1 MITETVSEINLPRR
15 FLRQPPRTEP
25 GERIYAIGDIHGR
38 ADLFLAL
45 LRSISRDQE
54 RQPLDGRATRIV
66 VLGDF
71 IDRGPSSRQIL
82 EALSRVPDRQALT
95 VLMGNHEECLLACA
109 TGMGDPRDG
118 WLDFGG
124 RETLASYDMSPP
136 EPDQSKDVYGRLL
149 TERIGQQ
156 VVDWLA
162 SLPLFA
168 ISGDYVFVH
177 AGLRPGI
184 ALKRQS
190 SRDLLWIRDEFLSS
204 TKAHS
209 HFVVHGH
216 SIVDQVEVR
225 ANRIGVDTG
234 AWRSGRLTA
243 LALEDDRAWLVA
255 VEDEHQ
261 LQSPARLLATG

>member
-1 MITETVSEINLPRR
+1 MITETVSEITLPRR
-15 FLRQPPRTEP
+15 FMRQPPRTEP

-45 LRSISRDQE
+45 LRSIAADQD
-54 RQPLDGRATRIV
+54 QHPLDGRSTRIV

-71 IDRGPSSRQIL
+71 IDRGPSSRQIV
-82 EALSRVPDRQALT
+82 EALSRVPDRHALT

-124 RETLASYDMSPP
+124 RETLASYDMPP
-136 EPDQSKDVYGRLL
+136 PLPDQTKDVYGRLL
-149 TERIGQQ
+149 TERIGQP

-190 SRDLLWIRDEFLSS
+190 SRDLLWIREEFLNS

-216 SIVDQVEVR
+216 SIVDQVEIR

-243 LALEDDRAWLVA
+243 LALEDDRAWLVT
-255 VEDEHQ
+255 VEDGQQ
-261 LQSPARLLATG
+261 LQLPARAFATG

>member
-1 MITETVSEINLPRR
+1 MITETVSEITLPRR
-15 FLRQPPRTEP
+15 FMRQPPRTEP

-45 LRSISRDQE
+45 LKSISRDQD
-54 RQPLDGRATRIV
+54 QHPLDGRTTRIV

-71 IDRGPSSRQIL
+71 IDRGPSSRQII
-82 EALSRVPDRQALT
+82 EALSRVQDRHAMT

-124 RETLASYDMSPP
+124 RETLASYDMPLP
-136 EPDQSKDVYGRLL
+136 QPDQTKDVYGRLL
-149 TERIGQQ
+149 TERIGQ
-156 VVDWLA
+156 VAVDWIA

-168 ISGDYVFVH
+168 VSGDYVFVH

-190 SRDLLWIRDEFLSS
+190 TRDLLWIREEFLNSS
-204 TKAHS
+204 KAHS

-225 ANRIGVDTG
+225 SNRIGVDTG

-243 LALEDDRAWLVA
+243 LALEDEQAWLVA
-255 VEDEHQ
+255 VEDDQQ
-261 LQSPARLLATG
+261 LRLPARALATG